1 MCPMEHTQIHLPE
14 FELHECKSSL
24 KKSVKGRA
32 CKTALVLSPSFFSLY
47 PDSTAYIK
55 LELWVLTRLY
65 CFILLHEFFSVYT
78 YA

>member
-1 MCPMEHTQIHLPE
+1 MHRLTLQHLNPMNANH
-14 FELHECKSSL
+14 L
-24 KKSVKGRA
+24 KKSVKERA
-32 CKTALVLSPSFFSLY
+32 CKTALALSPPFLSLY
-47 PDSTAYIK
+47 PVSIAYIK

>member
-1 MCPMEHTQIHLPE
+1 MHRLTLQHLNSRNAN
-14 FELHECKSSL
+14 HL
-24 KKSVKGRA
+24 KKILKERA
-32 CKTALVLSPSFFSLY
+32 CKTALALSPSFLSLY
-47 PDSTAYIK
+47 PVSTTYIK